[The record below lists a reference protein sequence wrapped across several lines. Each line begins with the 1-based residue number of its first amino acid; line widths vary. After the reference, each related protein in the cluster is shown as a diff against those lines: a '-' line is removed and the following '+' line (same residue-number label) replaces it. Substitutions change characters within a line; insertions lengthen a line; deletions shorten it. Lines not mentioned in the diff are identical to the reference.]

1 MRGELVFGTLTK
13 GVAAILGVLLTVII
27 ASQYSTDEFAE
38 FSIALSLLNFGI
50 IVAAFGHPRKLAR
63 DTSRAFNSNELN
75 RFSKI
80 VTGLLKTNFLIALLF
95 CLAIIT
101 AIIILK
107 NYIGF
112 SDLRTTLLISFII
125 IIPLV
130 SLNLVLSEIIKGLGH
145 VITSILVWNLFL
157 NLSLIFLLYIY
168 PLDIKFIGV
177 YYVSAALINVIFA
190 IYFLRKRNI
199 KLTFSGVRIGRF
211 PSFNE
216 ETKNFFTSDILREI
230 KRWGIVLIVF
240 PFLDATSIGI
250 VLISKQVANVLMLI
264 PYGLN
269 SVLITKITKLFL
281 RKNFNRIQQ
290 VLNLSVT
297 LLSIISF
304 SLFLPLFFFRENII
318 TLFNNSYI
326 GHQLTFLIICF
337 SPLFSNTYGPIG
349 VILNLC
355 DKEEYV
361 KKANYLSTTSL
372 LVLGIIGSI
381 FLESLGCALAILAST
396 IFHNIYLRIIIKKQL
411 SIVPRIELSSLRSI
425 SALQ

>member
-1 MRGELVFGTLTK
+1 MRELVFGTLTK
-13 GVAAILGVLLTVII
+13 GVAAVLGVLLTVII
-27 ASQYSTDEFAE
+27 TNQYSTDEFAE
-38 FSIALSLLNFGI
+38 FSIAISLLNFGI

-75 RFSKI
+75 KFSKI
-80 VTGLLKTNFLIALLF
+80 VTDLLKTNFLFALLF

-112 SDLRTTLLISFII
+112 SDSRTTLLVSFII

-145 VITSILVWNLFL
+145 VITSILVWNLLL

-177 YYVSAALINVIFA
+177 YYASAALINVIFA
-190 IYFLRKRNI
+190 IYFLRRRNI
-199 KLTFSGVRIGRF
+199 KLTFSGVKIGRIQ
-211 PSFNE
+211 SFNE
-216 ETKNFFTSDILREI
+216 ETKNFFTTDILREI

-281 RKNFNRIQQ
+281 RKNFDQIQQ

-297 LLSIISF
+297 LLSIM
-304 SLFLPLFFFRENII
+304 SLTVFLPLFFFRENII
-318 TLFNNSYI
+318 TLFNNSYVS
-326 GHQLTFLIICF
+326 HQLTFLIICL

-361 KKANYLSTTSL
+361 KKANYLSTISL

-381 FLESLGCALAILAST
+381 LLESLGCALAILVST
-396 IFHNIYLRIIIKKQL
+396 LFHNIYLKIIIKKQL